1 MFMTIGLDS
10 SIQPSSLDTPDWEHK
25 AEDADPWSRDDFSGL
40 PPNCPHHYCDCGCL
54 FSHHGFH
61 SLSRKVTQKCIPAFE
76 PPPPTPLP
84 LHAIADFCDE
94 SWPKELD
101 ILACPTIH
109 PDPLSHFWPGPLHLS
124 KKAVKALTARA
135 RTLAHEDADEIATL
149 AGTDSHYVAPPNPLI
164 VTNGDSMGNHYTDPI
179 PRFSSLCDLLKWLYD
194 EGFRLDT
201 DPY

>member
-1 MFMTIGLDS
+1 M
-10 SIQPSSLDTPDWEHK
+10 
-25 AEDADPWSRDDFSGL
+25 
-40 PPNCPHHYCDCGCL
+40 
-54 FSHHGFH
+54 
-61 SLSRKVTQKCIPAFE
+61 
-76 PPPPTPLP
+76 
-84 LHAIADFCDE
+84 
-94 SWPKELD
+94 
-101 ILACPTIH
+101 IH